1 MGQIGHCAQDGARD
15 EINIRRP
22 KFNLVSIFANTQ
34 QHSGFKHKFTGKNN
48 IVVVLYV

>member
-1 MGQIGHCAQDGARD
+1 MYVNTYISLPQDGAKD

-48 IVVVLYV
+48 IE